1 MYCVFATCLLP
12 LSAVSSN
19 VQASVDIIRCKGC
32 LPLLGLR
39 HPQVCLAILV
49 YPRLL

>member
-1 MYCVFATCLLP
+1 MYYVFATCLLL

-32 LPLLGLR
+32 LPLLGLK
-39 HPQVCLAILV
+39 HPQACLVILG